1 MTRVSSVDSQD
12 TEGQETVTLVVRA
25 VSDVLGQHH
34 VFLFLCVGRIKSTW
48 SGLDP
53 EATACQS
60 TGSLVTCQ
68 KLLWIH

>member
-1 MTRVSSVDSQD
+1 MTGASSVHSQD
-12 TEGQETVTLVVRA
+12 TEGLEAVALVVHA

-34 VFLFLCVGRIKSTW
+34 AFLFLCVGGIKSIW
-48 SGLDP
+48 SGSDP

-68 KLLWIH
+68 KLLWIQ